1 MVRIVL
7 DCMGGDNSPKAHV
20 EGAILAL
27 KCNKY
32 LHIILVG
39 NSEEILQELNK
50 YKFDKDK
57 VDIIDARDIIYGYDD
72 PVNSIRTK
80 LKSSLVVALNE
91 LVDKDYDAI
100 VSTGNSGAFLAGC
113 LFIIGKIKGVAR
125 PALAPIISR
134 EHGRFILLDSGA
146 NVDCNVKNIIQFA
159 DFGRLYYKILFNERN
174 PIVKLLNI
182 GTEGNKGNSVIRKAH
197 EELSNDPNINF
208 KGNLEARDI
217 FNDDANVIVCDGFVG
232 NIALKIIEG
241 TSKYVMSVA
250 IKDISNFFLYKIA
263 KRIMPSFFEKIRTK
277 YDYRKYGGAVFLG
290 VKKVCVKSHGD
301 SNEIAIKNSID
312 TAFKL
317 VDEKIISLL
326 EKLCL

>member
-113 LFIIGKIKGVAR
+113 LF
-125 PALAPIISR
+125 
-134 EHGRFILLDSGA
+134 
-146 NVDCNVKNIIQFA
+146 
-159 DFGRLYYKILFNERN
+159 
-174 PIVKLLNI
+174 
-182 GTEGNKGNSVIRKAH
+182 
-197 EELSNDPNINF
+197 
-208 KGNLEARDI
+208 
-217 FNDDANVIVCDGFVG
+217 
-232 NIALKIIEG
+232 
-241 TSKYVMSVA
+241 
-250 IKDISNFFLYKIA
+250 
-263 KRIMPSFFEKIRTK
+263 
-277 YDYRKYGGAVFLG
+277 
-290 VKKVCVKSHGD
+290 
-301 SNEIAIKNSID
+301 
-312 TAFKL
+312 
-317 VDEKIISLL
+317 
-326 EKLCL
+326 